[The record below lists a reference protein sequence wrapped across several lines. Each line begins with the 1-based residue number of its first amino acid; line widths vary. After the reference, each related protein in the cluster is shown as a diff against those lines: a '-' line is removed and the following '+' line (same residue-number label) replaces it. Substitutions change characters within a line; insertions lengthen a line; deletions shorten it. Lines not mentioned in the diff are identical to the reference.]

1 MRLLF
6 WLVLN
11 EAVSYSVHTL
21 PTQTPKDM
29 SAAFLRFVSGALAA
43 LFLASCVAYD
53 DPYYGGYSGGYSSS
67 YYQSTPS
74 YGSSYYS
81 RPSYG
86 SSYYNRP
93 YYGGGYSSYT
103 CSRCRRNP
111 CSCSRGSHYGHS
123 HHDHDHYRRSSSSSS
138 RSSSSSSNRSPSGQ
152 LKNDKGNL
160 LYRYSGGG
168 RGAPEGNHTKDW
180 YSERGYDLKK
190 LKPST
195 KPAR

>member
-1 MRLLF
+1 MK
-6 WLVLN
+6 
-11 EAVSYSVHTL
+11 T
-21 PTQTPKDM
+21 
-29 SAAFLRFVSGALAA
+29 AFLRFVSGALAT
-43 LFLASCVAYD
+43 LFLASCMVYD
-53 DPYYGGYSGGYSSS
+53 DPYYGGGYGGGYSSGYTS
-67 YYQSTPS
+67 SYQSTP
-74 YGSSYYS
+74 YYS

-93 YYGGGYSSYT
+93 YYGSGYGGGYGSYS

-111 CSCSRGSHYGHS
+111 CSCRSSSSHYGHD
-123 HHDHDHYRRSSSSSS
+123 HDDHDHYRRSSSSSS
-138 RSSSSSSNRSPSGQ
+138 RSSSSSSNRSASGQ

-160 LYRYSGGG
+160 LYRYSGSG

-180 YSERGYDLKK
+180 YAERGYDPKK